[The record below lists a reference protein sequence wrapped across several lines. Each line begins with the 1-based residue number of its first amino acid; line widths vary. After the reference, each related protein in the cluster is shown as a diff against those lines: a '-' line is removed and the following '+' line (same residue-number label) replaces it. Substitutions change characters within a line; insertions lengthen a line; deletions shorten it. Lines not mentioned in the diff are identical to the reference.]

1 MCVCTPAAASC
12 QKRYKY
18 IYRRGRSPA
27 RPDSFLQSMQQTPFQ
42 ALKQLTWTGDYGAFV
57 DNLQGLRHGQHGEA
71 GVDARFVLMRLMK
84 ILPAEDLVTLRGLC
98 DVGDDDD
105 DEATL
110 ALFESYLK
118 EKDGKARFYRHKMLE
133 VMYRK
138 LVEPHGR
145 LNTHAFLLVYMSF
158 VRLEI
163 EDLKLPEEDKAAL
176 MMYHVPRVL
185 HRPLVRAYPYLA
197 DNVDRAHLGPPRRGS
212 HGSIESAEVIPL
224 NWDGICALFDTEAV
238 SSVFPLG
245 ATHRAFEGDV
255 LSLIDDDVTVL

>member
-1 MCVCTPAAASC
+1 MCQDRCMCIYSRGWPPLDRTP
-12 QKRYKY
+12 
-18 IYRRGRSPA
+18 
-27 RPDSFLQSMQQTPFQ
+27 LQSMQQTPFQ

-57 DNLQGLRHGQHGEA
+57 DNLQGLRHGQHGE
-71 GVDARFVLMRLMK
+71 VDARFVLMRLMK

-110 ALFESYLK
+110 ALFESYLE

-224 NWDGICALFDTEAV
+224 NWDGIGALFDSELV